1 MKKVILLLIFILC
14 IYNSYSQDTS
24 SYDQDTLRLTLPQ
37 AENFFLNK
45 NLDLIAQKYS
55 IDSAKATVITANL
68 YDNPDFSYS
77 NAFYNSETHHFF
89 DPEMSVQISQLI
101 RLAGKRNKAISLAKS
116 GIKIAEFQFY
126 DLLRTLR
133 FVLRNDFY
141 NIYFLEQSS
150 QLYQV
155 EINALQKIVPAYEE
169 QVKKGFTA
177 PVDALRIKSQ
187 LYTLEAEYDNLQTN
201 IENLQA
207 EFKVLIRA
215 NPSSFIVAENVV
227 ADMNTNMVKQSSY
240 EALVDSAI
248 VNRPDLKA
256 LNASIVFNDYN
267 LKLQQA
273 IAKPDITIS
282 ADYDR
287 LGSYVPNYNAIGIS
301 IPLPFFNRNQGNIR
315 NAKIQTEVSKVQYES
330 GLAKVRS
337 DVTTNYITALRSEKL
352 LMGFDPAF
360 EEKMRNVI
368 DEVTINFQKK
378 NITLLEF
385 LDFYDSYKQNVLQ
398 MNQLR
403 FNRMSALE
411 QLNFS
416 IGKIIFNQ

>member
-227 ADMNTNMVKQSSY
+227 TDMNTNMVKQSSY

-385 LDFYDSYKQNVLQ
+385 LDFYNSYKQNVLQ